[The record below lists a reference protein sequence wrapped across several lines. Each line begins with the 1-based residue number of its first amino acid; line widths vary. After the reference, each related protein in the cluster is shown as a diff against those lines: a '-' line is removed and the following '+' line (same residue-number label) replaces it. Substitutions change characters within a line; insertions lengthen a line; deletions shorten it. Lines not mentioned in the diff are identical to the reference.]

1 VDKHNLVTN
10 LPIVVTKFKEYMKTS
25 SLSAICFGLI
35 AFLSLSSCSKSEKST
50 ANAKLQ
56 IGLTDD
62 PDPSVK
68 EVWVNIQQVE
78 LIMDG
83 SGPIILTGTHPG
95 LYNLLELANGRDTLL
110 ADAEIPSGN
119 ISQIRLILGEN
130 NYLVTAGG
138 DHIALKTPSAQQS
151 GLKVQ
156 IHQAVTGGILY
167 RLTIDFNVAKSI
179 VFAGNSGNVLLK
191 PVLRILSFIPSGG
204 DIRGVVT
211 PASFPTFVYA
221 INGIDTVATTVT
233 NINGNFLIK
242 DVPAANYVISFSPG
256 DLSYQPFSTSS
267 TVTLGQTS
275 LIDTV
280 KLHQ

>member
-1 VDKHNLVTN
+1 
-10 LPIVVTKFKEYMKTS
+10 MKTIQS
-25 SLSAICFGLI
+25 LALALYLLAMLTLSA
-35 AFLSLSSCSKSEKST
+35 CSKSEKNSST
-50 ANAKLQ
+50 NAKLQ
-56 IGLTDD
+56 ISLTDD

-68 EVWVNIQQVE
+68 EVWVDVQQIEV
-78 LIMDG
+78 IMDG
-83 SGPIILTGTHPG
+83 SGPIILSGTHPG

-110 ADAEIPSGN
+110 ADAEIPPGN
-119 ISQIRLILGEN
+119 ISQIRLILGDN
-130 NYLVTAGG
+130 NYLVTASG

-156 IHQAVTGGILY
+156 VHQAVTGGILY

-179 VFAGNSGNVLLK
+179 VFAGNSGNVILK

-204 DIRGVVT
+204 DISGVVT
-211 PASFPTFVYA
+211 PATFPTFVYA
-221 INGIDTVATTVT
+221 INGTDTVATTVT

-242 DVPAANYVISFSPG
+242 DIPAGNYVVSFNPG
-256 DLSYQPFSTSS
+256 DFSYQPYSTSS
-267 TVTLGQTS
+267 TVTLGQIA